1 MRQIRTTAIAAQAR
15 ACATSVA
22 AWASS
27 NVRQFVITTLC
38 LLITGSAWAQCGV
51 ENTAFQAG
59 ENISYEL
66 YFNWGILAKK
76 VGTASF
82 RVSSTT
88 YDSKPAYRMELL
100 ANTNSLADSF
110 FKMRDTLTSIVSQ
123 RLEPLYYRKGA
134 EEESRYTV
142 EEARYSYNGGTAS
155 VKQSRYKRGSGTIY
169 SEKTDS
175 RCIFDM
181 VSIMG
186 WARSLNTS
194 NLKAGQRFDFPL
206 ASGKQVEEGTLIYKG
221 TKNLDAKDGHTYRTL
236 IYTYITHRDGKD
248 SEIITFYV
256 SDDSNHLPLRLDLSL
271 KFGTA
276 RVQFKS
282 VSGNRYPLTSRIK

>member
-1 MRQIRTTAIAAQAR
+1 MRL
-15 ACATSVA
+15 
-22 AWASS
+22 
-27 NVRQFVITTLC
+27 VIIMALC
-38 LLITGSAWAQCGV
+38 LLTTSSAWAQCGV

-82 RVSSTT
+82 RVSATT
-88 YDSKPAYRMELL
+88 YNSKPAFRMELL
-100 ANTNSLADSF
+100 ANTNKTADSF

-142 EEARYSYNGGTAS
+142 EEARYSYSGGTAN
-155 VKQSRYKRGSGTIY
+155 VKQSRYKRDSGTIY

-186 WARSLNTS
+186 WARSLKTD
-194 NLKAGQRFDFPL
+194 NLKVGQRFDFPL
-206 ASGKQVEEGTLIYKG
+206 ASGKQVEEGTLIFKG
-221 TKNLDAKDGHTYRTL
+221 SKNLDAKDGHTYRTL
-236 IYTYITHRDGKD
+236 VYTYLTHRDGKD

-256 SDDSNHLPLRLDLSL
+256 SDDPNHLPLRLDLSL

-282 VSGNRYPLTSRIK
+282 VSGNRYPLTSMIK